1 MSDIVIYHGQVTQ
14 DSAEHDSVIG
24 DSSPLRQ
31 MPGHCHGSIKDV
43 TINGFCSAKSL
54 VELTCHILE
63 NAASL
68 ECLTLETVSYDFRCC
83 DGTSECSP
91 VTKDMIM
98 EANKALLVVKRYL
111 LEKAPSTV
119 QLNVVE
125 PCSRCTQW
133 RIQKRSKHQTKNLPK
148 RN

>member
-1 MSDIVIYHGQVTQ
+1 MAASRM
-14 DSAEHDSVIG
+14 
-24 DSSPLRQ
+24 L
-31 MPGHCHGSIKDV
+31 V

-54 VELTCHILE
+54 VELRCHILE

-111 LEKAPSTV
+111 LEKVPSTV
-119 QLNVVE
+119 ELKVVE
-125 PCSRCTQW
+125 PCSRCT
-133 RIQKRSKHQTKNLPK
+133 LC
-148 RN
+148 